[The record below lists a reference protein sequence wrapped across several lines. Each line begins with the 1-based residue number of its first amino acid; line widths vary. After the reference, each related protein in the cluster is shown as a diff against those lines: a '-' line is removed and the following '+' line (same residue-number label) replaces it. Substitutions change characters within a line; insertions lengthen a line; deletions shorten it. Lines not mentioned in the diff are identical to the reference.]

1 MPKML
6 VIDTCIINYQDDR
19 GGVAETSGSIVE
31 VTKDT
36 ARALLDANRA
46 LYVSKTDDPDKHG
59 RNTASPEMMKAA
71 ADMRKAAAAGAKSA
85 AQSSDPVPPPDPEQP
100 PAK

>member
-6 VIDTCIINYQDDR
+6 VIEPCIINYGDDR
-19 GGVAETSGSIVE
+19 GGVGEVSGTLVE

-36 ARALLDANRA
+36 ARTLIGANRA
-46 LYVSKTDDPDKHG
+46 LYVVKTDDPDKHG
-59 RNTASPEMMKAA
+59 RNTASPDMLKAA
-71 ADMRKAAAAGAKSA
+71 ADMRKAAAAAVKST
-85 AQSSDPVPPPDPEQP
+85 AQPGDTGQQQDQGQE

>member
-6 VIDTCIINYQDDR
+6 VIDPCIINYQDDR
-19 GGVAETSGSIVE
+19 GGVAETAGALVE

-36 ARALLDANRA
+36 ARDLIGANRA
-46 LYVSKTDDPDKHG
+46 LYVNKTDDPDKHG
-59 RNTASPEMMKAA
+59 RNTASPEMLKAA
-71 ADMRKAAAAGAKSA
+71 ADMRKTAETAAK
-85 AQSSDPVPPPDPEQP
+85 VPE